1 MSMQNK
7 NFNLIVFIA
16 IIVFINLVS
25 LSVFTRLDFSKGNI
39 YSLADASKKAVE
51 NLEDRLVVKAY
62 FSENLPG
69 QYADAKRYTRDLL
82 SEYQAYSHGKLSYE
96 FVDPADE
103 QELKQEARKNQ
114 IFPISM
120 RVVENDKLEI
130 REVYMGL
137 AFMYQGETE
146 AIPIIENTRG
156 LEYEVTSKIKKII
169 SQGLKK
175 LAFFQTENLDT
186 PAIPQMQQRNP
197 NDNLSTIRQLLS
209 ESYELQKTDLSEKI
223 APETDVLVFTG
234 VNDSLNTQQLYNF
247 DQFVMNGGNVVLLQ
261 DRVEVNLQQ
270 QRASMINSNIFDL
283 LRHYGIHIKN
293 NLVTDAQCG
302 QVQVQRQQGI
312 FRMATPVKY
321 PLFPVITNVNEDN
334 LMVKNL
340 DQMQM
345 IYVSEIDTTHV
356 ASDLEVTPLLFTSE
370 NSGEIRGPR
379 YNININQYMQAD
391 LKQMFQD
398 SPKVVAAMYSGSFQ
412 SYFADN
418 AAYPEARKSVKG
430 AKIVVLPDSQ
440 FITDDAGAGAQP
452 NLDFVQNAV
461 DYLASESALIEIRSR
476 GTEYRPL
483 KEIPTSAR
491 KIVKWINIL
500 LPSLLLI
507 IFGILHYR
515 AELKRRKYIGELYE

>member
-1 MSMQNK
+1 MQNK
-7 NFNLIVFIA
+7 NFNLIIFIA

-39 YSLADASKKAVE
+39 YSLADASKKAVD

-69 QYADAKRYTRDLL
+69 EYADAKRYTKDILA
-82 SEYQAYSHGKLSYE
+82 EYQAYSHGKFSYE
-96 FVDPADE
+96 FLDPANE

-114 IFPISM
+114 IFPVSM

-137 AFMYQGETE
+137 AFMYQGKTE
-146 AIPIIENTRG
+146 SIPVIENTRG
-156 LEYEVTSKIKKII
+156 LEYDVTSKIKKIT

-175 LAFFQTENLDT
+175 LAFFQTDNLDT
-186 PAIPQMQQRNP
+186 PTMPQMQQRNP
-197 NDNLSTIRQLLS
+197 NDKLSTVRQLLS

-223 APETDVLVFTG
+223 DSDTDVLVFTG
-234 VNDSLNTQQLYNF
+234 VKDSLTTQQLYNF
-247 DQFVMNGGNVVLLQ
+247 DQFVMSGGNVVVFQ
-261 DRVEVNLQQ
+261 DRVEVNMQQ
-270 QRASMINSNIFDL
+270 QQASMVRSNIFGL
-283 LRHYGIHIKN
+283 LQHYGISIKN

-302 QVQVQRQQGI
+302 QIQVQRQQGI
-312 FRMATPVKY
+312 FRMATPVEY
-321 PLFPVITNVNEDN
+321 PLFPMITNVNEDN
-334 LMVKNL
+334 LIVKNL

-345 IYVSEIDTTHV
+345 IYASEIDTTRV
-356 ASDLEVTPLLFTSE
+356 GSGLQVTPLLFTSD
-370 NSGEIRGPR
+370 NSGEIKGPR

-391 LKQMFQD
+391 LKQMFQEA
-398 SPKVVAAMYSGSFQ
+398 PKVVAAIYNGSLH

-418 AAYPEARKSVKG
+418 AEYPEAKKSVES
-430 AKIVVLPDSQ
+430 ASIIVLPDSQ
-440 FITDDAGAGAQP
+440 FMTDDAGAGAQP
-452 NLDFVQNAV
+452 NLDFVQNSV
-461 DYLASESALIEIRSR
+461 DYLASESTLIEIRSR
-476 GTEYRPL
+476 GSEFRPL
-483 KEIPTSAR
+483 QEISASAR
-491 KIVKWINIL
+491 KAVKWINIL